1 MGCTEKM
8 PEAQGQRSSPECR
21 KISIF
26 PQKPF
31 LLCFIQNL
39 TKLECFTLVLSL
51 IWRSQAMYLF
61 LKRLTSLCTSNIDV
75 IFTYQTKTEI
85 SLQPVIQIRPAV
97 NSSLCQEVLW
107 PSILKAD
114 SGFKKYVL
122 ILPIEN
128 LFIKKFQIF
137 RKIHGLNRLFAENE
151 QSRFRRERRT
161 NFSDQSAPSTNET
174 AEFTLPLRLVKPKS
188 CYGAQIYDLP

>member
-8 PEAQGQRSSPECR
+8 PEVQGQRSSPECR

-39 TKLECFTLVLSL
+39 TKLECFILVLSL

-61 LKRLTSLCTSNIDV
+61 LKKLISLCTSNIDV

-114 SGFKKYVL
+114 GGFKKYVL

-137 RKIHGLNRLFAENE
+137 RKIHHLI
-151 QSRFRRERRT
+151 
-161 NFSDQSAPSTNET
+161 SDFLYVTFYIRYLIVNNY
-174 AEFTLPLRLVKPKS
+174 FHFLPKS
-188 CYGAQIYDLP
+188 AGTSPHWSVSHFKIGM